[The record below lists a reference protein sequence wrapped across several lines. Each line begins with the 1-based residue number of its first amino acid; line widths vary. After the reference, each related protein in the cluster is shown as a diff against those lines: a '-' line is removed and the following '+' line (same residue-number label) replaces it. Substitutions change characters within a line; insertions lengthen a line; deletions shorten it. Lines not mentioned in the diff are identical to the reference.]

1 MDTNNFFQSNLFKGI
16 LLGIAGLGVLVFVF
30 SLGAFVGSKKAEF
43 SFRWADEYHRNFG
56 GPQGGI
62 FGDFMGMDRELP
74 NANGSFGKIIKID
87 LETKVLTIK
96 GASSVEKNILVSDK
110 TIIVLQKENIKLS
123 DLKVDENIVV
133 MGEPNASG
141 QIEALLIRVM
151 PSIKTGGQQ

>member
-1 MDTNNFFQSNLFKGI
+1 
-16 LLGIAGLGVLVFVF
+16 
-30 SLGAFVGSKKAEF
+30 
-43 SFRWADEYHRNFG
+43 
-56 GPQGGI
+56 
-62 FGDFMGMDRELP
+62 MGMDRELP

-151 PSIKTGGQQ
+151 PSIRTGGQQ